1 MIVSMK
7 GFQNA
12 SIAKNMGTAV
22 EIVQSQESQ
31 EKMEVVAEVLA
42 LNVEKKVIARWI
54 ALKEERWFAIIAKKK
69 VI

>member
-1 MIVSMK
+1 MIV
-7 GFQNA
+7 Q
-12 SIAKNMGTAV
+12 I
-22 EIVQSQESQ
+22 QESQ